1 MTDIM
6 NKRSTRDE
14 NRIGGS
20 LTLPGPSMTEHRPG
34 YQPGLISDID
44 RASYLQNQKT

>member
-1 MTDIM
+1 MINIM
-6 NKRSTRDE
+6 NKRSTRGE

-20 LTLPGPSMTEHRPG
+20 FTLRTPLMTVDRLG
-34 YQPGLISDID
+34 YQLGLISDID

>member
-1 MTDIM
+1 M
-6 NKRSTRDE
+6 NKRPTRDE

-20 LTLPGPSMTEHRPG
+20 FTLPGPSMTVHRLG

-44 RASYLQNQKT
+44 RASYRQNQKT

>member
-1 MTDIM
+1 MTNIM
-6 NKRSTRDE
+6 NKRPTRYE

-20 LTLPGPSMTEHRPG
+20 LTLPGPSMTVHRL
-34 YQPGLISDID
+34 GLISDIG

>member
-1 MTDIM
+1 M

-20 LTLPGPSMTEHRPG
+20 LTLPGRSMTVHRLG
-34 YQPGLISDID
+34 YQPGLISDIN
-44 RASYLQNQKT
+44 RASYLQNHKT